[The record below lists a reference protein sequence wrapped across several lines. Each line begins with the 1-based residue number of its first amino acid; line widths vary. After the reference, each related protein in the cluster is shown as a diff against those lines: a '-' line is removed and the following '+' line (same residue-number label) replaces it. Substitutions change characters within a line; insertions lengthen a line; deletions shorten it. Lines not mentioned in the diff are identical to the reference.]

1 MAADSDP
8 PPPSG
13 VLVVIPGETIV
24 PDATPFLRGHG
35 TYVNAQGALVASVC
49 GIVERVNKL
58 ITVVPLH
65 ARYMAR
71 SGDVVVGRVVDVKN
85 KQWYVDIN
93 GRSHSV
99 LPLNSVNLPY
109 GELRRRKD
117 DDALNMRSLLE
128 EDDLFSAEV
137 MDVRPDGGCNIHT
150 RSLKYGKLANGMLA
164 VVHPALIKR
173 LRQHFVTL
181 EVGVDLILGCNGY
194 VWLTTAGTAQKAYDP
209 AAAEAY
215 DPADAADEAAEGP
228 VPVPVD
234 GEGMEEDEGGDGG
247 GEAAAAKLA
256 EEQEARDLMRDF
268 ATKTHNPNNPLAHD
282 AYAAAYLPTPKDK
295 RQVLARVA
303 NAIAVL
309 NRAFVAIYPSTV
321 MDVYQASLDLNLSP
335 ADMLLPD
342 HRGPLTALAVQR
354 KGRGK

>member
-215 DPADAADEAAEGP
+215 DPADAADEAA
-228 VPVPVD
+228 
-234 GEGMEEDEGGDGG
+234 
-247 GEAAAAKLA
+247 AAKLA